1 MDAFCERQVALPSI
15 TCVFAFAFALPVQ
28 ARWEW
33 PAAQLAHAVGL
44 STEALRARIMFWINQ
59 GVLTEARTAAGLVS
73 APHPTKLHQPHA
85 SFCCLDGMYGQTAS
99 RRFVSAPKI
108 IYIASWLCDRKC
120 RDTGVPQR
128 TQWHPPVSAGRPPFL
143 YFGSLSTGLPGN
155 SCSRRQVLVHL
166 ALTAHDPP

>member
-73 APHPTKLHQPHA
+73 APQLPSCINRMQA
-85 SFCCLDGMYGQTAS
+85 SA
-99 RRFVSAPKI
+99 
-108 IYIASWLCDRKC
+108 
-120 RDTGVPQR
+120 
-128 TQWHPPVSAGRPPFL
+128 
-143 YFGSLSTGLPGN
+143 
-155 SCSRRQVLVHL
+155 
-166 ALTAHDPP
+166 ALTECMAKQQVEGLFPPQK